1 MINELTIKK
10 RSLKNNRVNFNRYQ
24 EEKELRESISLEEF
38 RDKLLDCVAKHY
50 ENLQS

>member
-10 RSLKNNRVNFNRYQ
+10 RSLKHNRVSFNRYL
-24 EEKELRESISLEEF
+24 EEKDLRESISLEEF
-38 RDKLLDCVAKHY
+38 RDQLLDCVAKHY